1 MATIVKDLPPPPE
14 EEHED
19 VIERKVFPEEAG
31 DEDLARRLQAEYDAG
46 VEAAASSNNY
56 DGNNDNDNNNNNNND
71 NHHHHNRNDDSATT
85 AHHQS
90 VATLSNPWEFD
101 TEQRNCSYCQDE
113 FNPFNRRHHCR
124 LCGKIFCNTCSD
136 QRSLVPPSSI
146 VLTPKDGKK
155 ATPPQS
161 SLNNPQQSQQNLIS
175 FTPESDPDRMLT
187 YIDED
192 QQLLYGKGLEER

>member
-1 MATIVKDLPPPPE
+1 MATIVKDIPPPPE

-31 DEDLARRLQAEYDAG
+31 DEDLARSLQAEYDAG
-46 VEAAASSNNY
+46 IEAASSNNY
-56 DGNNDNDNNNNNNND
+56 DGNNDNNNKNNNNH
-71 NHHHHNRNDDSATT
+71 NHSRNDDSATT
-85 AHHQS
+85 AHHRS

-124 LCGKIFCNTCSD
+124 LCGKIFCNKCSD

-155 ATPPQS
+155 ATPQSLNPQS
-161 SLNNPQQSQQNLIS
+161 SS

-192 QQLLYGKGLEER
+192 KQLLYGKGLEQR

>member
-19 VIERKVFPEEAG
+19 VIERKVFPEEVG
-31 DEDLARRLQAEYDAG
+31 DEELAIRLQAEYDAG
-46 VEAAASSNNY
+46 VEAATQSSHNY
-56 DGNNDNDNNNNNNND
+56 DDNNNNNNNNNN
-71 NHHHHNRNDDSATT
+71 NHNHNDDGAT
-85 AHHQS
+85 AHQS

-101 TEQRNCSYCQDE
+101 AEQRNCSYCKDE

-124 LCGKIFCNTCSD
+124 LCGKIFCNKCSD

-155 ATPPQS
+155 ATPHSLNPQS
-161 SLNNPQQSQQNLIS
+161 QNFIS

-192 QQLLYGKGLEER
+192 KQLLYGKGLEER